1 MIDSQVIKGSK
12 VGAGLCDFH
21 TLLPNPAPLGN
32 TTLGDASR
40 RPAPRHALAYA
51 GPGEHRDDMH
61 PPSTGSG
68 RAGGTAA
75 RRDCVRVFEQL
86 SWLKLVPLKW
96 CYLVPGEHRDGA
108 QSRPPALI
116 TRRALRRG
124 ANAIPRQLTPGHT
137 HTRRALRRGATQTH
151 AVGQQELAL

>member
-1 MIDSQVIKGSK
+1 
-12 VGAGLCDFH
+12 
-21 TLLPNPAPLGN
+21 
-32 TTLGDASR
+32 
-40 RPAPRHALAYA
+40 
-51 GPGEHRDDMH
+51 MH
-61 PPSTGSG
+61 PIPDKVRRG
-68 RAGGTAA
+68 RGGGTAA

-108 QSRPPALI
+108 QSRPPVPLK
-116 TRRALRRG
+116 
-124 ANAIPRQLTPGHT
+124 GHT